1 MVKSHLQPLQVLLE
15 GNNTSTPDELM
26 DSLIGRCRP
35 SGFTNFDGALRTAR
49 TVLERQ
55 WNAQR

>member
-1 MVKSHLQPLQVLLE
+1 MMKSHLQLLQVLME

-35 SGFTNFDGALRTAR
+35 YGGTNFDRALSMAR

>member
-1 MVKSHLQPLQVLLE
+1 ME
-15 GNNTSTPDELM
+15 GNNTSTPDELV
-26 DSLIGRCRP
+26 DSLIGRCLP
-35 SGFTNFDGALRTAR
+35 SGGTNFDEAIKTAC

>member
-1 MVKSHLQPLQVLLE
+1 ME
-15 GNNTSTPDELM
+15 GNITSTPDELV
-26 DSLIGRCRP
+26 DSLIGRYNHTW
-35 SGFTNFDGALRTAR
+35 GTNFDGAIRTAC

>member
-1 MVKSHLQPLQVLLE
+1 MENDK
-15 GNNTSTPDELM
+15 TSTPDELVEG
-26 DSLIGRCRP
+26 LIGR
-35 SGFTNFDGALRTAR
+35 SKWWGGTNFDKALTTAR

>member
-1 MVKSHLQPLQVLLE
+1 ME
-15 GNNTSTPDELM
+15 GNNTSTPDELV
-26 DSLIGRCRP
+26 DSLIERCRP
-35 SGFTNFDGALRTAR
+35 SGSTNFDGAIKTAC